1 MTENL
6 AKAETVTVRC
16 SCDTDEERAHP
27 IVIQR
32 FSRHLD
38 GEWWIPDARPSRA
51 LQAELDDQIRTGRR
65 RFVGS
70 DEQGRVQFD
79 PPMRGIWLDPP
90 TTQAVDRQSGA
101 VLYEKIRM
109 RCWRCH
115 TDVPAK
121 MDKMTSV
128 LEKLFRHGVF
138 TIELVAAGDR
148 LASVATRLNTSG

>member
-1 MTENL
+1 MTDP
-6 AKAETVTVRC
+6 KSETVTVRC
-16 SCDTDEERAHP
+16 SCDTDDERAHP

-38 GEWWIPDARPSRA
+38 GKWWIPDARPSRA
-51 LQAELDDQIRTGRR
+51 LQAELDDQMRTGRR

-70 DEQGRVQFD
+70 DEHGRVQFD

-115 TDVPAK
+115 TDAPAK
-121 MDKMTSV
+121 MDKLTLT
-128 LEKLFRHGVF
+128 LEKMFRHGVAH
-138 TIELVAAGDR
+138 IELGSVRVSLAA
-148 LASVATRLNTSG
+148 VATRLNTSG